1 MESSDSK
8 KGKGKWRGRGEE
20 EWMGGGGGRISLNSS
35 KVNLTMDSIGKKIH
49 NHLNNKIKTRKTG
62 LRLGASRQDVFI
74 LEGLHLHI
82 PTSYNDK
89 LDISR
94 QLPARR
100 A

>member
-1 MESSDSK
+1 ME
-8 KGKGKWRGRGEE
+8 GERGGRVD
-20 EWMGGGGGRISLNSS
+20 GGGGGRISLNSS